1 MVIIMK
7 NDSFFS
13 LIKQLDNNIIQQRD
27 RGTMF
32 EKLCITYLKNEPL
45 YSKLFDDVW
54 MLNEVP
60 DKYGVPKID
69 TGVDLVAK
77 KSGSDELTAIQC
89 KYYSEKTTIRK
100 AHIDSFLNEVGKKYY
115 TDGLIITTTDKW
127 SKNADDA
134 LNDRNKNIM
143 RLSLSD
149 LHNSKI
155 DWSTFNFDNTD
166 DVKLFSRKKPR
177 KHQIPAIEAAIQGFE
192 ENDRGKLIMA
202 PGTGKTYTSMA
213 ITERL
218 AEAKKDTFKVLYLVP
233 SIQLLSQT
241 LKSWNADINTDMES
255 IAVCSDRKVTKNSS
269 SNKLEDISS
278 VDIGFPATTNKDNLL
293 QYMNTIENKD
303 YDVSIITVFS
313 TYQSIGV
320 ISEAQ
325 KDGFYNFDLVICDE
339 AHRTTGATEINK
351 EASAF
356 TMVHSNNNIK
366 ANKRLYQTATPR
378 VYGESAKK
386 KADEKSVLIADMADE
401 ETYGK
406 EFYRIGFGDAIRKGI
421 LTDYK
426 VMVLAVDEKFVFKG
440 FQEMVTQN
448 ESEIDFNDIAKIIG
462 CWNGLV
468 KRNGNSNYTLG
479 QPMKRA
485 IAFTGTIK
493 ESKMITEMFSKVVDE
508 YLYNSANYNNPFK
521 IDIDHADGSMN
532 AVQKNAKIDWLKRE
546 VPENTCRV
554 LSNARFLT
562 EGVDVPELDAVM
574 FLKPRK
580 SKIDIAQ
587 AVGRVMRKAEG
598 KDYGYIILPIG
609 VPSSTEAHT
618 VLDNNEKYQVVWEIL
633 NALRSID
640 ERFDATI
647 NKLELNKKKPEN
659 IQVIGIDDAPEN
671 LESIT
676 DYQEQLAFE
685 LNEENLSDLEKAIY
699 GKIVQKV
706 GNVRY
711 WEQWSKDVAEIAR
724 KHIERIQIILED
736 KNSQIYK
743 EFLEFVSSLKYN
755 INDSVTEEQAIE
767 MLSQHLITKP
777 VFDALFDTHSFI
789 KNNPVSKSMEQ
800 MVSLLGE
807 KGLMK
812 EQDKLERFYES
823 VKDRASNIDNLEAK
837 QKIIIQLYDKFFKTA
852 FKDTTDRLGIV
863 FTPVEIVDFILNSV
877 DEVLKLH
884 FNKTIT
890 ERDVHILD
898 PFTGTGTF
906 IVRLLQ
912 NNIIKKEDIVRKYTQ
927 ELHANEIVLLSYY
940 IAAINIEETYHTLY
954 NPNTYLPYEGIVLTD
969 TFESTEQDESFSNV
983 LFSENNSRLN
993 KQKNNPIFAIVGN
1006 PPYSKGQSNAND
1018 NNQNLKYSKLDQ
1030 SIDDTY
1036 GKFSKAKL
1044 KRSLYDN
1051 YVRAY
1056 KWASNR
1062 ISEQGIIAFI
1072 SNNSFIDSQSMDGL
1086 RKIWHE
1092 EFNHIYIINLRG
1104 DQRTQGELSKK
1115 EGGKIF
1121 DSGIRAGIAIVIL
1134 VKDNSKNHNINYFAV
1149 DDYMNRKQKL
1159 KLLKEYDSIS
1169 KFKFKTI
1176 QPNSNYDWI
1185 NLRDDSYQ
1193 QLIPLVSKE
1202 HSIFNSKMTAVNTNR
1217 DAWVYNFSKKELDEN
1232 CNILVENFN
1241 NEIDRLYN
1249 IEEPSRKLKLK
1260 NSNDSF
1266 IKWTDKLNKL
1276 LIKNKKITL
1285 LKDNIVES
1293 LYRPFTKKYLFYQK
1307 EIVERPGKFKDSFV
1321 IDNMAICVT
1330 GLGAKKGFSSIVTNV
1345 IPNLNM
1351 LEAGVQVFQLK
1362 LNNDTGLINYESS
1375 FNISEEVANK
1385 FGLSVTDL
1393 FYYVYAIL
1401 NSNEYVEKYKNNL
1414 RKELPRIPLV
1424 KHSSEFVKI
1433 GKELVYLHLNYDQF
1447 ENISFENVI
1456 FNTENPSY
1464 EVNKMKFEDKNKKDT
1479 ILFNDD
1485 IKIIN
1490 IPEIAYEYI
1499 ISGRSAIE
1507 WIIDQYQIKYDRKSK
1522 IIDNPNNFSKDPK
1535 YILKLILSI
1544 IDISIRTR
1552 EKINNLPK
1560 FEEI

>member
-1 MVIIMK
+1 MITMK

-13 LIKQLDNNIIQQRD
+13 LIKKLDNNIDQQRD
-27 RGTMF
+27 RGTLF
-32 EKLCITYLKNEPL
+32 ERLCIAYLKNEPL
-45 YSKLFDDVW
+45 YSNLFDEVW

-60 DKYGVPKID
+60 DKYEIPKVD

-77 KSGSDELTAIQC
+77 RNGSEELTAIQC

-134 LNDRNKNIM
+134 LNDRNKKIM

-155 DWSTFNFDNTD
+155 DWSTFNFGNSDE
-166 DVKLFSRKKPR
+166 VKLLPPKTPR
-177 KHQIPAIEAAIQGFE
+177 KHQIPAIEAVVKGFE

-213 ITERL
+213 ITEKL
-218 AEAKKDTFKVLYLVP
+218 AEAKNDTFKVLYLVP

-241 LKSWNADINTDMES
+241 LKSWNADISVNMKS
-255 IAVCSDRKVTKNSS
+255 IAVCSDRKVTKQTS

-278 VDIGFPATTNKDNLL
+278 VDIGFPATTNKTTLL
-293 QYMNTIENKD
+293 QYMHSIENKD
-303 YDVSIITVFS
+303 YDSKIITVFS

-386 KADEKSVLIADMADE
+386 KAGEKSVLIADMADE

-532 AVQKNAKIDWLKRE
+532 AVQKNAKIDWLKSE

-562 EGVDVPELDAVM
+562 EGIDVPDLDAVM

-609 VPSSTEAHT
+609 VPSGTEAHT

-659 IQVIGIDDAPEN
+659 IQVIGVNDAPEN

-685 LNEENLSDLEKAIY
+685 LNEENLSDLERAIY

-789 KNNPVSKSMEQ
+789 KNNPVSKAMEQ

-852 FKDTTDRLGIV
+852 FKETTDRLGIV
-863 FTPVEIVDFILNSV
+863 FTPIEVVDFILKSV
-877 DEVLKLH
+877 NEVSKQY
-884 FNKTIT
+884 FNKSIS
-890 ERDVHILD
+890 EKNVHVFD

-912 NNIIKKEDIVRKYTQ
+912 SGIIKKEDIARKFTQ

-940 IAAINIEETYHTLY
+940 IATINIEETYNFIINDNY
-954 NPNTYLPYEGIVLTD
+954 KQFEGIVLTD
-969 TFESTEQDESFSNV
+969 TFKSTETNDYFEEKILN
-983 LFSENNSRLN
+983 ENNNRLQL
-993 KQKNNPIFAIVGN
+993 QKKEDIFIIVGN
-1006 PPYSKGQSNAND
+1006 PPYSIGQKNAND
-1018 NNQNLKYSKLDQ
+1018 NSQNINYPSLNKRIENTYAKYANGNLKK
-1030 SIDDTY
+1030 
-1036 GKFSKAKL
+1036 
-1044 KRSLYDN
+1044 SLYDS
-1051 YVRAY
+1051 YILALR
-1056 KWASNR
+1056 WASDR
-1062 ISEQGIIAFI
+1062 IGDKGIVSFVV
-1072 SNNSFIDSQSMDGL
+1072 NGSFIDSNTTSGV
-1086 RKIWHE
+1086 RKSIYE
-1092 EFNHIYIINLRG
+1092 EFNHVYIYNLRG
-1104 DQRTQGELSKK
+1104 DQRTSGEQSKK

-1121 DSGIRAGIAIVIL
+1121 GSGSRTPIAIIIL
-1134 VKDNSKNHNINYFAV
+1134 IKDESSKHNIYYKDIGEYLSREEKLSIIAKNESVKNIEWKNIIPDKNNDWINQRDENYE
-1149 DDYMNRKQKL
+1149 K
-1159 KLLKEYDSIS
+1159 YDSIMET
-1169 KFKFKTI
+1169 FI
-1176 QPNSNYDWI
+1176 QKI
-1185 NLRDDSYQ
+1185 
-1193 QLIPLVSKE
+1193 IGVS
-1202 HSIFNSKMTAVNTNR
+1202 TNR
-1217 DAWVYNFSKKELDEN
+1217 DAWVYGFNKNKTIEKANTMISNYNNNIIQVRESTNHYSKDN
-1232 CNILVENFN
+1232 RNM
-1241 NEIDRLYN
+1241 
-1249 IEEPSRKLKLK
+1249 
-1260 NSNDSF
+1260 NSSE
-1266 IKWTDKLNKL
+1266 IKWTVNLTKRFEKGE
-1276 LIKNKKITL
+1276 IITL
-1285 LKDNIVES
+1285 NDENIELS
-1293 LYRPFTKKYLFYQK
+1293 MYRPFTKKWLYYDK
-1307 EIVERPGKFKDSFV
+1307 NMVERPGKSKGLFKN
-1321 IDNMAICVT
+1321 INKAIYIT
-1330 GLGAKKGFSSIVTNV
+1330 GVGASKEFSALAVNV
-1345 IPNLNM
+1345 VPNLDLMEKGQGFVEYINDNHNK
-1351 LEAGVQVFQLK
+1351 LVSNIDDSKLK
-1362 LNNDTGLINYESS
+1362 KFNLNKEEFMSYIYGLFHSKEYK
-1375 FNISEEVANK
+1375 NK
-1385 FGLSVTDL
+1385 FASN
-1393 FYYVYAIL
+1393 L
-1401 NSNEYVEKYKNNL
+1401 N
-1414 RKELPRIPLV
+1414 KELPRIPLI
-1424 KHSSEFVKI
+1424 KNKEEFVKI
-1433 GKELVYLHLNYDQF
+1433 GRDLMNLHLHY
-1447 ENISFENVI
+1447 ENIDLNKDVSINKA
-1456 FNTENPSY
+1456 NNPSY
-1464 EVNKMKFEDKNKKDT
+1464 RIEKMKFPKRDKKDT
-1479 ILFNDD
+1479 IIVNKD
-1485 IKIIN
+1485 ITIEN
-1490 IPEIAYEYI
+1490 IPLKAYDYKI
-1499 ISGRSAIE
+1499 NGKSAIE
-1507 WIIDQYQIKYDRKSK
+1507 WVIDQYRVKVDKNTGIIDDPNKYSDDPKFVFNHLLK
-1522 IIDNPNNFSKDPK
+1522 IIN
-1535 YILKLILSI
+1535 LSI
-1544 IDISIRTR
+1544 ITTDLIK
-1552 EKINNLPK
+1552 ELPSL
-1560 FEEI
+1560 EIVNDN

>member
-1 MVIIMK
+1 MITMK

-13 LIKQLDNNIIQQRD
+13 LIKKLDNNIDQQRD
-27 RGTMF
+27 RGTLF
-32 EKLCITYLKNEPL
+32 ERLCIAYLKNEPL
-45 YSKLFDDVW
+45 YSNLFDEVW

-60 DKYGVPKID
+60 DKYEIPKVD

-77 KSGSDELTAIQC
+77 RNGSEELTAIQC

-134 LNDRNKNIM
+134 LNDRNKKIM

-155 DWSTFNFDNTD
+155 DWSTFNFGNSDK
-166 DVKLFSRKKPR
+166 VKLLPPKTPR
-177 KHQIPAIEAAIQGFE
+177 KHQIPAIEAVVKGFE

-213 ITERL
+213 ITEKL
-218 AEAKKDTFKVLYLVP
+218 AEAKNDTFKVLYLVP

-241 LKSWNADINTDMES
+241 LKSWNADISVNMKS
-255 IAVCSDRKVTKNSS
+255 IAVCSDRKVTKQTS

-278 VDIGFPATTNKDNLL
+278 VDIGFPATTNKTTLL
-293 QYMNTIENKD
+293 QYMHSIENKD
-303 YDVSIITVFS
+303 YDSKIITVFS

-493 ESKMITEMFSKVVDE
+493 ESKTITEMFSKVVDE

-532 AVQKNAKIDWLKRE
+532 AVQKNAKIDWLKSE

-562 EGVDVPELDAVM
+562 EGIDVPDLDAVM

-609 VPSSTEAHT
+609 VPSGTEAHT

-659 IQVIGIDDAPEN
+659 IQVIGVNDAPEN

-685 LNEENLSDLEKAIY
+685 LNEENLSDLERAIY

-789 KNNPVSKSMEQ
+789 KNNPVSKAMEQ

-852 FKDTTDRLGIV
+852 FKETTDRLGIV
-863 FTPVEIVDFILNSV
+863 FTPIEVVDFILKSV
-877 DEVLKLH
+877 NEVSKQY
-884 FNKTIT
+884 FNKSIS
-890 ERDVHILD
+890 EKNVHVFD

-912 NNIIKKEDIVRKYTQ
+912 SGIIKKEDIARKFTQ

-940 IAAINIEETYHTLY
+940 IATINIEETYNFIINDNY
-954 NPNTYLPYEGIVLTD
+954 KQFEGIVLTD
-969 TFESTEQDESFSNV
+969 TFKSTETNDYFEEKILN
-983 LFSENNSRLN
+983 ENNNRLQL
-993 KQKNNPIFAIVGN
+993 QKKEDIFIIVGN
-1006 PPYSKGQSNAND
+1006 PPYSIGQKM
-1018 NNQNLKYSKLDQ
+1018 QMT
-1030 SIDDTY
+1030 IP
-1036 GKFSKAKL
+1036 
-1044 KRSLYDN
+1044 
-1051 YVRAY
+1051 
-1056 KWASNR
+1056 
-1062 ISEQGIIAFI
+1062 
-1072 SNNSFIDSQSMDGL
+1072 
-1086 RKIWHE
+1086 
-1092 EFNHIYIINLRG
+1092 
-1104 DQRTQGELSKK
+1104 
-1115 EGGKIF
+1115 
-1121 DSGIRAGIAIVIL
+1121 
-1134 VKDNSKNHNINYFAV
+1134 
-1149 DDYMNRKQKL
+1149 
-1159 KLLKEYDSIS
+1159 
-1169 KFKFKTI
+1169 KTLTI
-1176 QPNSNYDWI
+1176 
-1185 NLRDDSYQ
+1185 
-1193 QLIPLVSKE
+1193 
-1202 HSIFNSKMTAVNTNR
+1202 
-1217 DAWVYNFSKKELDEN
+1217 
-1232 CNILVENFN
+1232 
-1241 NEIDRLYN
+1241 
-1249 IEEPSRKLKLK
+1249 
-1260 NSNDSF
+1260 
-1266 IKWTDKLNKL
+1266 
-1276 LIKNKKITL
+1276 
-1285 LKDNIVES
+1285 
-1293 LYRPFTKKYLFYQK
+1293 
-1307 EIVERPGKFKDSFV
+1307 
-1321 IDNMAICVT
+1321 
-1330 GLGAKKGFSSIVTNV
+1330 
-1345 IPNLNM
+1345 
-1351 LEAGVQVFQLK
+1351 
-1362 LNNDTGLINYESS
+1362 
-1375 FNISEEVANK
+1375 
-1385 FGLSVTDL
+1385 
-1393 FYYVYAIL
+1393 
-1401 NSNEYVEKYKNNL
+1401 
-1414 RKELPRIPLV
+1414 
-1424 KHSSEFVKI
+1424 
-1433 GKELVYLHLNYDQF
+1433 HL
-1447 ENISFENVI
+1447 
-1456 FNTENPSY
+1456 
-1464 EVNKMKFEDKNKKDT
+1464 
-1479 ILFNDD
+1479 
-1485 IKIIN
+1485 
-1490 IPEIAYEYI
+1490 
-1499 ISGRSAIE
+1499 
-1507 WIIDQYQIKYDRKSK
+1507 
-1522 IIDNPNNFSKDPK
+1522 
-1535 YILKLILSI
+1535 
-1544 IDISIRTR
+1544 
-1552 EKINNLPK
+1552 
-1560 FEEI
+1560 

>member
-1 MVIIMK
+1 
-7 NDSFFS
+7 
-13 LIKQLDNNIIQQRD
+13 
-27 RGTMF
+27 
-32 EKLCITYLKNEPL
+32 
-45 YSKLFDDVW
+45 
-54 MLNEVP
+54 
-60 DKYGVPKID
+60 
-69 TGVDLVAK
+69 
-77 KSGSDELTAIQC
+77 
-89 KYYSEKTTIRK
+89 
-100 AHIDSFLNEVGKKYY
+100 
-115 TDGLIITTTDKW
+115 
-127 SKNADDA
+127 
-134 LNDRNKNIM
+134 M

-166 DVKLFSRKKPR
+166 DVKLSPRKKPR
-177 KHQIPAIEAAIQGFE
+177 KHQIPAIEAAIKGFE

-659 IQVIGIDDAPEN
+659 IQVIGIDDAPES

-685 LNEENLSDLEKAIY
+685 LNEENLSDLERAIY

-755 INDSVTEEQAIE
+755 INNSVTEEQAIE

-789 KNNPVSKSMEQ
+789 KNNPVSKAMEQ

-812 EQDKLERFYES
+812 EQDKLEKFYES

-852 FKDTTDRLGIV
+852 FKETTDRLGIV
-863 FTPVEIVDFILNSV
+863 FTPIEVVDFILTSV
-877 DEVLKLH
+877 NEVSKQY
-884 FNKTIT
+884 FNKSIS
-890 ERDVHILD
+890 EKNVHVFD

-912 NNIIKKEDIVRKYTQ
+912 SGIIKKEDIARKFTQ

-940 IAAINIEETYHTLY
+940 IATINIEETYNFIINDNY
-954 NPNTYLPYEGIVLTD
+954 KQFEGIVLTD
-969 TFESTEQDESFSNV
+969 TFKSTETNDYFEEKILN
-983 LFSENNSRLN
+983 ENNNRL
-993 KQKNNPIFAIVGN
+993 Q
-1006 PPYSKGQSNAND
+1006 
-1018 NNQNLKYSKLDQ
+1018 
-1030 SIDDTY
+1030 
-1036 GKFSKAKL
+1036 
-1044 KRSLYDN
+1044 
-1051 YVRAY
+1051 
-1056 KWASNR
+1056 
-1062 ISEQGIIAFI
+1062 
-1072 SNNSFIDSQSMDGL
+1072 
-1086 RKIWHE
+1086 
-1092 EFNHIYIINLRG
+1092 
-1104 DQRTQGELSKK
+1104 
-1115 EGGKIF
+1115 
-1121 DSGIRAGIAIVIL
+1121 
-1134 VKDNSKNHNINYFAV
+1134 
-1149 DDYMNRKQKL
+1149 
-1159 KLLKEYDSIS
+1159 
-1169 KFKFKTI
+1169 
-1176 QPNSNYDWI
+1176 
-1185 NLRDDSYQ
+1185 
-1193 QLIPLVSKE
+1193 
-1202 HSIFNSKMTAVNTNR
+1202 
-1217 DAWVYNFSKKELDEN
+1217 
-1232 CNILVENFN
+1232 
-1241 NEIDRLYN
+1241 
-1249 IEEPSRKLKLK
+1249 
-1260 NSNDSF
+1260 
-1266 IKWTDKLNKL
+1266 
-1276 LIKNKKITL
+1276 
-1285 LKDNIVES
+1285 
-1293 LYRPFTKKYLFYQK
+1293 
-1307 EIVERPGKFKDSFV
+1307 
-1321 IDNMAICVT
+1321 
-1330 GLGAKKGFSSIVTNV
+1330 
-1345 IPNLNM
+1345 
-1351 LEAGVQVFQLK
+1351 
-1362 LNNDTGLINYESS
+1362 
-1375 FNISEEVANK
+1375 
-1385 FGLSVTDL
+1385 
-1393 FYYVYAIL
+1393 
-1401 NSNEYVEKYKNNL
+1401 
-1414 RKELPRIPLV
+1414 
-1424 KHSSEFVKI
+1424 
-1433 GKELVYLHLNYDQF
+1433 
-1447 ENISFENVI
+1447 
-1456 FNTENPSY
+1456 
-1464 EVNKMKFEDKNKKDT
+1464 
-1479 ILFNDD
+1479 
-1485 IKIIN
+1485 
-1490 IPEIAYEYI
+1490 
-1499 ISGRSAIE
+1499 
-1507 WIIDQYQIKYDRKSK
+1507 
-1522 IIDNPNNFSKDPK
+1522 
-1535 YILKLILSI
+1535 
-1544 IDISIRTR
+1544 
-1552 EKINNLPK
+1552 
-1560 FEEI
+1560 